1 MTVRPSPGARERTGG
16 ELLAAQLAR
25 EGIRQIFGIPGVQL
39 DHAVDGLAR
48 NGQIA
53 LWNTRHEQAAGYMA
67 FGYARSSRD
76 VGTFMVVPGPGLL
89 NAASALATSYACS
102 ARVLA
107 ICGQLPLG
115 AIGAGLGLLHDI
127 PDQSRH
133 LAGLTKWSALARSA
147 DDLPALVRRAVREL
161 RSGRPRPAGL
171 EIPPDVL
178 AAKTTAAV
186 IDPPSD
192 DTGLLAPEPD
202 LVDKA
207 AAILR
212 AARTP
217 LIYAG
222 GGAITAAAS
231 AELAALAEL
240 LEAPVVMSVNGRG
253 ALPDRHPLACGP
265 LTVAELL
272 PAADVVLAIGSR
284 FLGFRGQPL
293 PTRPGATTISVNA
306 DAADLGEPRV
316 PDIAVH
322 ADARLTLQAI
332 AAELAGA
339 RPASQWGTALRQARQ
354 KCAERLAPLEPQ
366 MSYVSA
372 LRDAIPDDGILVSEF
387 TQVGYVT
394 DLAYPVREPYTYI
407 RPGYQ
412 GTLGFGFPTALGAK
426 VGRPGSPVVSITG
439 DGGFGFNLAELATA
453 RQYNIGVIVV
463 VFVND
468 AYGNVLRTQQEKF
481 AGRVLGAELT
491 NPDFVALA
499 RAFDIGAARAGSPAE
514 LNGILAEAI
523 GERAPFLIEVP
534 IRDGPTPWPLL
545 VPMRPREERQDG

>member
-1 MTVRPSPGARERTGG
+1 VTVLPPPGAPERTGG
-16 ELLAAQLAR
+16 ELLAAQLGR

-53 LWNTRHEQAAGYMA
+53 LWNARHEQAVGYMA
-67 FGYARSSRD
+67 FGYARVRRD

-107 ICGQLPLG
+107 LCGQLPLA

-127 PDQSRH
+127 PDQSAH

-161 RSGRPRPAGL
+161 RSGRPRPVGL
-171 EIPPDVL
+171 EVPPDVL
-178 AAKTTAAV
+178 AAKTRAAV
-186 IDPPSD
+186 IDPAGD
-192 DTGLLAPEPD
+192 DTGLLAPEPG
-202 LVDKA
+202 LVA
-207 AAILR
+207 MVAAILR
-212 AARTP
+212 AAQMP

-222 GGAITAAAS
+222 GGAIAAGAS
-231 AELAALAEL
+231 AELAEVARL
-240 LEAPVVMSVNGRG
+240 LGAPVVMSANGRG
-253 ALPDRHPLACGP
+253 ALPDWDPLACGS
-265 LTVAELL
+265 LTAGELL

-284 FLGFRGQPL
+284 FLGFRGQAL

-306 DAADLGEPRV
+306 DPADLGEPRA
-316 PDIAVH
+316 PDIAVR
-322 ADARLTLQAI
+322 ADARLALQAI

-339 RPASQWGTALRQARQ
+339 RPASQWGSAPGKARQ
-354 KCAERLAPLEPQ
+354 KCAERLAELEPQ

-372 LRDAIPDDGILVSEF
+372 LREAIPDDGILVSEF
-387 TQVGYVT
+387 TQVGYVA
-394 DLAYPVREPYTYI
+394 DFAYPVREPYTYI

-412 GTLGFGFPTALGAK
+412 GALGFGFPTALGAK
-426 VGRPGSPVVSITG
+426 VGCPGSPVVSITG

-453 RQYNIGVIVV
+453 RQYNIAVIVV

-468 AYGNVLRTQQEKF
+468 AYGNVLRTQQERF
-481 AGRVLGAELT
+481 AGRVLAAELT

-499 RAFDIGAARAGSPAE
+499 RAFNIGAARAESPAA

-523 GERAPFLIEVP
+523 AERAPFLIEVP
-534 IRDGPTPWPLL
+534 IRDGPTPWSLL
-545 VPMRPREERQDG
+545 RP